1 MVWKNQK
8 MFSSWFYT
16 GKAISF
22 TPFHMGEKKI
32 IMWNWVKRQKDIK
45 KNIYLYQNNIKN
57 VFSPDSKKE
66 KKKKKKIVPYEIFP
80 PFHTSGKKKKITR
93 NFFFSLGNIVKVCL
107 PLREKVSHKKKKI
120 HPVPYFS
127 HFFLSIPHRKKKKN
141 SVWKNINFFVCEAKW
156 IKNIFPVWNRVG
168 KKHS

>member
-66 KKKKKKIVPYEIFP
+66 NKNLIFVPYEIFP
-80 PFHTSGKKKKITR
+80 PFHTSRKKINKKSLR
-93 NFFFSLGNIVKVCL
+93 NLCHSTPF
-107 PLREKVSHKKKKI
+107 
-120 HPVPYFS
+120 YT
-127 HFFLSIPHRKKKKN
+127 
-141 SVWKNINFFVCEAKW
+141 
-156 IKNIFPVWNRVG
+156 G
-168 KKHS
+168 K